1 MIICGDDPYSQ
12 QPQQQGKMQETNSRK
27 DAMKDAR
34 ATRDYIH
41 TSVGIYTYIYLY
53 TYTYT
58 YRYIYIKMQSNDD
71 RPMANPF
78 HP

>member
-41 TSVGIYTYIYLY
+41 TSVGIYTYIY
-53 TYTYT
+53 
-58 YRYIYIKMQSNDD
+58 IKMQSNDD